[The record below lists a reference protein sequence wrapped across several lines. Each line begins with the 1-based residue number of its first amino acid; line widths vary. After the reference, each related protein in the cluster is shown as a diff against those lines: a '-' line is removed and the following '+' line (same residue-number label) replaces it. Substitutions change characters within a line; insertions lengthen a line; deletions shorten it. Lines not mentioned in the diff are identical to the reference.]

1 MKTILA
7 LALLCLCAV
16 PVFAKPHSKKVIDP
30 DVAYRNNCMRCHSEV
45 RGYSPRMTKTIV
57 NHMRVRA
64 NMTAEEAQAILQYL
78 TENAS
83 AKSVPAPYGQ
93 N

>member
-1 MKTILA
+1 
-7 LALLCLCAV
+7 
-16 PVFAKPHSKKVIDP
+16 
-30 DVAYRNNCMRCHSEV
+30 MRCHSAV

-64 NMTAEEAQAILQYL
+64 DMTAEEAQAILQYL
-78 TENAS
+78 TENAP
-83 AKSVPAPYGQ
+83 AKSVPARYGQ

>member
-1 MKTILA
+1 
-7 LALLCLCAV
+7 V
-16 PVFAKPHSKKVIDP
+16 PVLAKPHSKKIIDP
-30 DVAYRNNCMRCHSEV
+30 DVAYKNNCMRCHSAV
-45 RGYSPRMTKTIV
+45 RGYSPCMTKTIV

-83 AKSVPAPYGQ
+83 AKSVPARYGQ